1 MNHRE
6 IAERLEEAYEASK
19 KSYSDLSAETG
30 IPRSMIQRYV
40 SGATERIPIERL
52 SKLCDALGLDV
63 QELLGWTQPGT
74 MKMKEDSGVVYRAM
88 TPQQAVLF
96 DAEKDLTAEE
106 QAAVIAMITAMRST
120 RRD

>member
-40 SGATERIPIERL
+40 SGSTERIPIERL

-74 MKMKEDSGVVYRAM
+74 MKMKEASGVVYRAM